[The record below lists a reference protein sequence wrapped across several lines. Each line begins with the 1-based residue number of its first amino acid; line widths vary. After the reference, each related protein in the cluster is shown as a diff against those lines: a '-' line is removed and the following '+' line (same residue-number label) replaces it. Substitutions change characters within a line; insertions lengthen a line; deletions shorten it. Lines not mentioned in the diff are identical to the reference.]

1 MGRIFNLCNQELIF
15 SEDIEVVRE
24 IRKDFH
30 KLSLYAMKDFK
41 TKYSL
46 YGSLKKAFENTRSLG
61 YEYIAQAVDKAVEK
75 AMDYNVYSINR
86 NNYVNYDIQKPNFI
100 DNWSNVMSAYEDL
113 YLNLET
119 EYLSE
124 TERRN
129 FRREARGRIVGGGFG
144 VSGATQGIVTAGA
157 INMATGLAHS
167 MFNSIGNAITKYNMN
182 EQADK
187 IYRDST
193 ILDELCDRLGKIIEH
208 IGTILWQDILKVN
221 YNNDR
226 NIKLSEDIYKNL
238 IDGLIPTDKI
248 PEVLP
253 ALVYDLWAFYPD
265 VFTNKYVQDID
276 PTDKADLMEIYELL
290 DVNNSSAKAEFYM
303 HEHQI
308 PEQYLG
314 EVFDMFNGNL
324 EASYKISYLLKDK
337 DRKIIIND
345 LKEKGYER
353 VYIADYL
360 DELNDIDID
369 VVSPDAI
376 NFLQKL
382 VEDTNLFYQLFDVEC
397 RPVFLALLRGNLPE
411 LHYEKIYG
419 LSMFLDSELNSILTK
434 EGLFDFN
441 DVAKYITKNKTEEL
455 EQEDD
460 LVDEGVSSVEQYNT
474 NKEMNFPE
482 ITNPEICFNL
492 YEAIE
497 GMKLLAFKPR
507 FSYEDEIEN
516 YDSNTK
522 GDTEDT
528 FDFSLGLNPL
538 GEVEKEDI
546 ILLGSRWSIEEREHN
561 AKYWLNQAADK
572 GYQKAID
579 ILLNET
585 HEEKIDNSSIIND
598 HTNSDDNDTN
608 INIVKKFN
616 IDTVDSAVEYIKDID
631 KDELMKVTKKGVKS
645 ILGFTID
652 GLERIKRS
660 L

>member
-1 MGRIFNLCNQELIF
+1 
-15 SEDIEVVRE
+15 
-24 IRKDFH
+24 
-30 KLSLYAMKDFK
+30 
-41 TKYSL
+41 
-46 YGSLKKAFENTRSLG
+46 
-61 YEYIAQAVDKAVEK
+61 
-75 AMDYNVYSINR
+75 
-86 NNYVNYDIQKPNFI
+86 
-100 DNWSNVMSAYEDL
+100 MSAYEDL
-113 YLNLET
+113 YLELET

-124 TERRN
+124 AERRD

-144 VSGATQGIVTAGA
+144 VSGAAQGIITAGA
-157 INMATGLAHS
+157 INMATGFAHS

-187 IYRDST
+187 IYYDSS
-193 ILDELCDRLGKIIEH
+193 ILDELSGKLGKIIDH
-208 IGTILWQDILKVN
+208 IGTILWKNILKVN

-238 IDGLIPTDKI
+238 IDGLIPVDKV
-248 PEVLP
+248 PKVLP

-276 PTDKADLMEIYELL
+276 PTDKAELMEIYKLL
-290 DVNNSSAKAEFYM
+290 DVNNSSVKAELYM

-308 PEQYLG
+308 PEQYFG
-314 EVFDMFNGNL
+314 EIVDMFNGCL
-324 EASYKISYLLKDK
+324 DAAYKISYLLNDK
-337 DRKIIIND
+337 ERKIIIND

-353 VYIADYL
+353 VFIADYL

-369 VVSPDAI
+369 EVSPNAI
-376 NFLQKL
+376 DFLQKL
-382 VEDTNLFYQLFDVEC
+382 VADTNLFYQLFDVEH

-419 LSMFLDSELNSILTK
+419 LSRFLDPKLNSLLIE

-441 DVAKYITKNKTEEL
+441 DVFKFLKKDKTEEL
-455 EQEDD
+455 DQKDKF
-460 LVDEGVSSVEQYNT
+460 VDEDISSVRQSNI
-474 NKEMNFPE
+474 NKAMDFPE

-492 YEAIE
+492 YEAIK
-497 GMKLLAFKPR
+497 GMKLLAFKPM
-507 FSYEDEIEN
+507 FSYEAEIEN
-516 YDSNTK
+516 YDSK
-522 GDTEDT
+522 SKDDTEDK
-528 FDFSLGLNPL
+528 FDFSLGLNSF
-538 GEVEKEDI
+538 GEVKKEDI
-546 ILLGSRWSIEEREHN
+546 ILLGSRWSVEEREYN
-561 AKYWLNQAADK
+561 AKYWLKQAADK

-579 ILLNET
+579 ILLNESQ
-585 HEEKIDNSSIIND
+585 EEKIDNSSIINN

-631 KDELMKVTKKGVKS
+631 KDELLKVTKKGVKS

>member
-15 SEDIEVVRE
+15 SDDIEVVIE
-24 IRKDFH
+24 IRKEFH
-30 KLSLYAMKDFK
+30 KFSLYAMKDFK
-41 TKYSL
+41 EKYSL

-75 AMDYNVYSINR
+75 AMDYNVYSVNR

-100 DNWSNVMSAYEDL
+100 DAWSNVMNVYEDL
-113 YLNLET
+113 YLDLET

-124 TERRN
+124 AERRD

-144 VSGATQGIVTAGA
+144 VSGAAQGIITAGA

-187 IYRDST
+187 IYCDSS
-193 ILDELCDRLGKIIEH
+193 ILDELSGTLGKIIDH
-208 IGTILWQDILKVN
+208 IGTILWQSILNVN

-265 VFTNKYVQDID
+265 VFTNKYVQGID
-276 PTDKADLMEIYELL
+276 STDKADLMELYELL
-290 DVNNSSAKAEFYM
+290 DVNNSFVKAEFYM

-308 PEQYLG
+308 PEQYFS
-314 EVFDMFNGNL
+314 EIIDMFNGSL
-324 EASYKISYLLKDK
+324 DASYKISYLLNDK
-337 DRKIIIND
+337 ERKIIIND

-353 VYIADYL
+353 VFIADYL

-369 VVSPDAI
+369 EVSPNAI

-382 VEDTNLFYQLFDVEC
+382 VTDTNLFYQLFDVER

-419 LSMFLDSELNSILTK
+419 LSMFLDAKLNFHLTE

-441 DVAKYITKNKTEEL
+441 DVAKFLKKDKTEDFD
-455 EQEDD
+455 QKDK
-460 LVDEGVSSVEQYNT
+460 LVDEGITSVQQCNT
-474 NKEMNFPE
+474 NKEMDFPE

-492 YEAIE
+492 YEAIK

-507 FSYEDEIEN
+507 FSYEDEIED
-516 YDSNTK
+516 YDSNSK
-522 GDTEDT
+522 GDTEDK
-528 FDFSLGLNPL
+528 FDFSLGLNSL

-546 ILLGSRWSIEEREHN
+546 ILLGSRWSVEEREYN
-561 AKYWLNQAADK
+561 AKYWLKKAADK

-579 ILLNET
+579 ILLNESD
-585 HEEKIDNSSIIND
+585 EAKSDNSSIINN

-608 INIVKKFN
+608 INIVKRIN
-616 IDTVDSAVEYIKDID
+616 IDTVDSAVEYIKEID
-631 KDELMKVTKKGVKS
+631 KDELVKVTKKGVKS